1 MIDIIL
7 EISNSTDTYG
17 NTMKTSKLLLPL
29 ALIGLI
35 AAPTTYAAETSTKEL
50 HKLIKLQQK
59 QLETLEAQMEATATQ
74 IETTMAAN
82 AKGAGKTSIGGYGE
96 LHYNNLKGEG
106 TASDKKEIDFH
117 RFVMFFGHEFSR
129 TVRFWSELELEHSI
143 AGESKAGEIE
153 LEQAYIE
160 VDLNQKHKTRFGMT
174 LVPVG
179 IMNETHEPTVFYGT
193 ERNPVEKNI
202 IPATWWAG
210 GVSVLG
216 ELAPGWSYEVAVHEG
231 LNTSAAKSYKPRDGR
246 QKTGKAQADNLAYT
260 GRIKWTGLAGVEVAA
275 TVQQQTDITQGNDIT
290 AGSANLFELH
300 GIYNSGPFTLK
311 ALYAQWSLDGTGPQ
325 SIGADEQSG
334 WYIEPSFKINEKI
347 GVFARYNQYDN
358 AAGNNTA
365 SEKQQTDV
373 GVNWW
378 VHSNVVVKADYQT
391 QDNDGGKNQN
401 GFNLGM
407 GYMF

>member
-1 MIDIIL
+1 MQ
-7 EISNSTDTYG
+7 IS
-17 NTMKTSKLLLPL
+17 KRLLPL
-29 ALIGLI
+29 ALASLLVM
-35 AAPTTYAAETSTKEL
+35 PNTYAANETSTKEL
-50 HKLIKLQQK
+50 HKLIQLQQK
-59 QLETLEAQMEATATQ
+59 QLDTLSSQIEATASQ
-74 IETTMAAN
+74 LESGAAMTPHGVASN
-82 AKGAGKTSIGGYGE
+82 KTSIGGYGE
-96 LHYNNLKGEG
+96 LHYNNLNGEG
-106 TASDKKEIDFH
+106 GASDKKEIDFH
-117 RFVMFFGHEFSR
+117 RFVMFFGHEFSK

-143 AGESKAGEIE
+143 AGEGKAGEIE

-160 VDLNQKHKTRFGMT
+160 VDLNQKHKTRFGLT
-174 LVPVG
+174 LVPIG

-202 IPATWWAG
+202 IPATWWAA

-216 ELAPGWSYEVAVHEG
+216 ELAPGWSYEVAIHEG
-231 LNTSAAKSYKPRDGR
+231 LNTYGKSVAKPKGAYKPRDGR
-246 QKTGKAQADNLAYT
+246 QKSGKAEADNLAYT
-260 GRIKWTGLAGVEVAA
+260 GRIKWTGVAGVEVAA

-311 ALYAQWSLDGTGPQ
+311 ALYALWSLDGTGPQ

-334 WYIEPSFKINEKI
+334 WYIEPSFKINEKF

-358 AAGNNTA
+358 TAGDSAA
-365 SEKQQTDV
+365 SEKQQTDI
-373 GVNWW
+373 GINWW

-391 QDNDGGKNQN
+391 QDNDGGKNQK

>member
-1 MIDIIL
+1 MQ
-7 EISNSTDTYG
+7 
-17 NTMKTSKLLLPL
+17 TSKLLLHLVLVWIL
-29 ALIGLI
+29 AV
-35 AAPTTYAAETSTKEL
+35 PSTYAANGPSAEEL
-50 HKLIKLQQK
+50 HKLIKQQQK
-59 QLETLEAQMEATATQ
+59 QLETLEAQIEATATQ
-74 IETTMAAN
+74 LESTAA
-82 AKGAGKTSIGGYGE
+82 KSGGASSKTSIGGYGE
-96 LHYNNLKGEG
+96 MHYNNLNGEG
-106 TASDKKEIDFH
+106 GASDKKEIDFH
-117 RFVMFFGHEFSR
+117 RFVMFFGHEFSK
-129 TVRFWSELELEHSI
+129 TVRFWSELEVEHAI

-174 LVPVG
+174 LIPVG
-179 IMNETHEPTVFYGT
+179 IMNETHEPPVFYGT

-231 LNTSAAKSYKPRDGR
+231 LNTTAAKSYKPRDGR

-260 GRIKWTGLAGVEVAA
+260 GRLKWTGVAGVEIAA
-275 TVQQQTDITQGNDIT
+275 TVQQQTDITQGNDAT

-300 GIYNSGPFTLK
+300 GIYNKGPFTVK

-334 WYIEPSFKINEKI
+334 WYVEPSFKINEKF
-347 GVFARYNQYDN
+347 GVFARYNKYDN
-358 AAGNNTA
+358 TAGDSAA

-373 GVNWW
+373 GFNWW
-378 VHSNVVVKADYQT
+378 VDPSVVVKVDYQT
-391 QDNDGGKNQN
+391 QDNDGGENQN

>member
-1 MIDIIL
+1 
-7 EISNSTDTYG
+7 
-17 NTMKTSKLLLPL
+17 MKTINLLLPI
-29 ALIGLI
+29 ALLGLM
-35 AAPTTYAAETSTKEL
+35 AAPNTYAAETSNKEL
-50 HKLIKLQQK
+50 HKLINQQQK
-59 QLETLEAQMEATATQ
+59 QLETLEAQMEATASQ
-74 IETTMAAN
+74 LETTMSASTGSAS
-82 AKGAGKTSIGGYGE
+82 KTSIGGYGE
-96 LHYNNLKGEG
+96 LHYNNLDGEG
-106 TASDKKEIDFH
+106 GASDKKEIDFH
-117 RFVMFFGHEFSR
+117 RFVLFFGHEFSK

-143 AGESKAGEIE
+143 AGEGKAGEIE

-179 IMNETHEPTVFYGT
+179 IINETHEPTVFYGT

-202 IPATWWAG
+202 IPATWWAA

-216 ELAPGWSYEVAVHEG
+216 ELALGWSYEVAVHEG
-231 LNTSAAKSYKPRDGR
+231 LNTAEADKYTPRKGR

-275 TVQQQTDITQGNDIT
+275 TIQQQDDITQGNDVT

-300 GIYNSGPFTLK
+300 GIYNKGPFTLK
-311 ALYAQWSLDGTGPQ
+311 ALYAQWSLDGAGPKAL
-325 SIGADEQSG
+325 GADEQSG
-334 WYIEPSFKINEKI
+334 WYVEPSYKINEKI

-358 AAGNNTA
+358 AAGDSAA

-373 GVNWW
+373 GINWW
-378 VHSNVVVKADYQT
+378 VHPNVVVKADYQT
-391 QDNDGGKNQN
+391 QDNDNGKDQN
-401 GFNLGM
+401 GINLGM